1 MIGWIIALAV
11 VALLVSIPFWPVG
24 LVVVYREN
32 GLELAVRLG
41 FLKFKLDPD
50 GTALRDLIV
59 PVLEKEV
66 EVFATTVKAK
76 VSHEKGGKLSD
87 LVPLLKALWH
97 LLGDL
102 RRKVQ
107 VKRLDM
113 NLVLAGEDPCTLA
126 LNYGKAWA
134 AVGNITALLDSFLVI
149 KKRNVQV
156 NADFLGDTTRVYLK
170 LYANM
175 TIARLF
181 GLLMHF
187 GLPLREEY
195 NNFLNPNEGG
205 SENE

>member
-24 LVVVYREN
+24 LVAVYREN

-195 NNFLNPNEGG
+195 NKFLNPNEGG

>member
-195 NNFLNPNEGG
+195 NKFLNPNEGG

>member
-24 LVVVYREN
+24 LVAVYREN

-107 VKRLDM
+107 VKQLDM

-126 LNYGKAWA
+126 LNYGKVWA
-134 AVGNITALLDSFLVI
+134 AVGNITALLESFLVI
-149 KKRNVQV
+149 KKRNIQV

-195 NNFLNPNEGG
+195 NKFLNPNEGG